1 MTIQELY
8 NFPKT
13 KFNNQ
18 GVNIETGQFFLE
30 LIEEIERDFHNNHP
44 ICFANHLFAN
54 SSTMILFNQSLDAE
68 EDENCG
74 MDLINGEIDLDAN
87 LAIEEYSELKT
98 IYAIGSKIEENE
110 DEPIFLVVNDKI
122 SDGIIVLKYI
132 PDDDSEEIE
141 ISEPVITELIKERL

>member
-1 MTIQELY
+1 MIIQELY

-18 GVNIETGQFFLE
+18 GVNTETGQFFLE
-30 LIEEIERDFHNNHP
+30 LIEEFERDFHDNHP

-54 SSTMILFNQSLDAE
+54 SSTMILFNQSLDVN

-74 MDLINGEIDLDAN
+74 MDLINDEIDLDAN
-87 LAIEEYSELKT
+87 LAIEEFSELQT
-98 IYAIGSKIEENE
+98 IYAIGSKIKHNE

-122 SDGIIVLKYI
+122 SDGTIVLKYI
-132 PDDDSEEIE
+132 PDDDSEDIE
-141 ISEPVITELIKERL
+141 IPEPIVQELIIERL